1 MTHREWRILP
11 LIALVVLALMVAFGS
26 ASAQQHDN
34 PIYNEVKLMEPVVLD
49 VRPHDTGAY
58 TQGFL
63 IYDGFLYEST
73 GRNGFSTLR
82 QVDPLTGDVL
92 RSIDVPEEYFA
103 EGLERV
109 DDRLIQLTWKSEV
122 AFVYDLE
129 TFEKIGEYTYSGEGW
144 GLCTDGEYLF
154 MSDGTPFID
163 MRDRDTFEPIVSFL
177 VTVQGSLVERLN
189 ELECVGDYIYA
200 NIWQTDFIVKIDKQN
215 GVVVEV
221 IDASNLLTEEER
233 LALGDQDVL
242 NGIAYLPDTDT
253 FLLTGKHWPNM
264 YEVQFVEADR

>member
-1 MTHREWRILP
+1 M
-11 LIALVVLALMVAFGS
+11 ALLVLALAVALGS
-26 ASAQQHDN
+26 ASAQDENN
-34 PIYNEVKLMEPVVLD
+34 PIYNEVMLMEPVILD
-49 VRPHDTGAY
+49 VRPHDPGAY

-63 IYDGFLYEST
+63 LHDGYLYEST
-73 GRNGFSTLR
+73 GRNGASTVR
-82 QVDPLTGDVL
+82 QVDLQTGEVL
-92 RSIDVPEEYFA
+92 RSVDVPEEYFA

-109 DDRLIQLTWKSEV
+109 DDKLIQLTWKAGK
-122 AFVYDLE
+122 AFVYDIN
-129 TFEKIGEYTYSGEGW
+129 TFDKVGEFDYSGEGW

-163 MRDRDTFEPIVSFL
+163 MRDPETFETVVSFL

-200 NIWQTDFIVKIDKQN
+200 NVWQTDFIVKIDTKN
-215 GVVVEV
+215 GVVVAV
-221 IDASNLLTEEER
+221 IDASILLTDEER
-233 LALGDQDVL
+233 TALDSQEVL
-242 NGIAYLPDTDT
+242 NGIAYLPESDS